1 MDQKVNASN
10 QKKFN
15 FLAIELALVYLNFY
29 DIRFLFVS

>member
-10 QKKFN
+10 QEKFD
-15 FLAIELALVYLNFY
+15 FLAIELAFIYLNFY